1 MTFWFGF
8 YDHPYRTQWTVNTEE
23 EMNDF
28 QPEYVILYDNVEI
41 WANQTG
47 VTKRL
52 DPNYERMEAIRN
64 LFVQEIVFIICD
76 GVFYR
81 PFVHQFLW
89 NVFSAG
95 GFLVGISQAD
105 FHLKSK

>member
-1 MTFWFGF
+1 M
-8 YDHPYRTQWTVNTEE
+8 NTEE

-52 DPNYERMEAIRN
+52 DPNYEKMEAIRN
-64 LFVQEIVFIICD
+64 LLVQLAKSRGVVAGSVPNSCYGNIEVFK
-76 GVFYR
+76 
-81 PFVHQFLW
+81 LTW
-89 NVFSAG
+89 
-95 GFLVGISQAD
+95 
-105 FHLKSK
+105 K